1 MKFINKRDTKSFL
14 AVSSLFWTKILSLH
28 TTTNQTHRK
37 SEKTGNR

>member
-1 MKFINKRDTKSFL
+1 MKFINKRDTKL